1 MAYPSLSQVLSL
13 RKEYTLIPIAE
24 SIWSDNFT
32 PIRLFQHVKGPYS
45 FLLESVEGGAMWAR
59 YSFIGNKPFL
69 VFRVRQGQAYLE
81 YFESDN
87 QAEDKP
93 GTGARRPTRTE
104 KLSGDPLL
112 HLKHLLARYRS
123 PGHLNLP
130 RLSGGAVG
138 YIAYDAV
145 TLFEKVPPHRS
156 PVMDQDDIRLMFCDE
171 LIAFDHLKQEVTFIG
186 HLQISADMDEQTVR
200 RTYEQKVGQL
210 RQKIKRLCAL
220 MSRDE
225 PQAFRL
231 PEQQLEVDWNR
242 VSSNFSKA
250 SFTKAVQKI
259 KAYIEAGDIFQAV
272 LSQRFMAETC
282 VKPFDIYR
290 VLRMVNPSPYLYYL
304 DLGDGMQVVGS
315 SPERLVQVEN
325 GKILVN
331 PIAGTRRRGRTPEE
345 DQALA
350 EELLANEK
358 ERAEHHMLLDLGRND
373 VGRVAQYGTVKVPK
387 KMVIERFSH
396 VMHIV
401 SAVEGRVRP
410 ECDLVDCLA
419 ACFPA
424 GTVTGAPKVRAMQII
439 AELEQEARHGYSGAI
454 GYFSFTGNMD
464 ACISIR
470 TIFMR
475 GSTAFIQAGAGIVAD
490 SVPEMEWNETR
501 NKARA
506 LLVAIQL
513 AEQIFKGE
521 GNIVHA

>member
-1 MAYPSLSQVLSL
+1 MAYPSLSEVLSL
-13 RKEYTLIPIAE
+13 RQEYTLIPIAE

-32 PIRLFQHVKGPYS
+32 PTRLFQHVKGPYS

-59 YSFIGNKPFL
+59 YSFIGHDPFL
-69 VFRVRQGQAYLE
+69 VFRVKSGQAYLE
-81 YFESDN
+81 YFEQEQTTDGDR
-87 QAEDKP
+87 E
-93 GTGARRPTRTE
+93 RRAKRPVRTE
-104 KLSGDPLL
+104 KLPGDPLL
-112 HLKHLLARYRS
+112 HLQQLLSRYRAPAS
-123 PGHLNLP
+123 LDLP
-130 RLSGGAVG
+130 RLSGGAIG
-138 YIAYDAV
+138 YVAYDAV
-145 TLFEKVPPHRS
+145 SLLEKVPPHQQ
-156 PVMDQDDIRLMFCDE
+156 PVLDQDEIRLLFCDE
-171 LIAFDHLKQEVTFIG
+171 MIAFDHLKQEVTVMG
-186 HLQISADMDEQTVR
+186 HLQLAADMDEQTVR
-200 RTYEQKVGQL
+200 QKYEQKVNQL
-210 RQKIKRLCAL
+210 RQKIERLCVL
-220 MSRDE
+220 MNRDE

-231 PEQQLEVDWNR
+231 PERRPDVDWDR
-242 VSSNFSKA
+242 VSSNFSKTA
-250 SFTKAVQKI
+250 FTRAVEKI
-259 KAYIEAGDIFQAV
+259 KSYITAGDIFQAV
-272 LSQRFMAETC
+272 LSQRFTVETS
-282 VKPFDIYR
+282 VEPFDIYR

-304 DLGDGMQVVGS
+304 DLGDGVQVVGS

-350 EELLANEK
+350 EELLADEK

-373 VGRVAQYGTVKVPK
+373 VGRVARYGTVTVPK

-401 SAVEGRVRP
+401 STVEGQVKP
-410 ECDLVDCLA
+410 ECHLVDCLA

-439 AELEQEARHGYSGAI
+439 AELEKEVRHGYSGAI

-470 TIFMR
+470 TIFMQE
-475 GSTAFIQAGAGIVAD
+475 GKAFIQAGAGVVAD
-490 SVPEMEWNETR
+490 SVPELEWKETR

-513 AEQIFKGE
+513 AEQIFQGE
-521 GNIVHA
+521 GHIVHA